1 MTRASQTQIAEHRT
15 VARAFHAADQAK
27 ARRILLVSA
36 HQGDGKSHLARC
48 IARHARSVT
57 DQPVELLGLEGAEPL
72 SECEQGYVWV
82 DGLALLEGEGACAL
96 YPSFRAS
103 LDGALF
109 VARGM
114 ATTRAEL
121 AECSERLEV
130 LGVRL
135 LGGVWNEYDH
145 PPAAEALSEIKN
157 ELWKRPL
164 GFLPGFLGRQFRRTP

>member
-1 MTRASQTQIAEHRT
+1 MTRSSQTQIAEHRT

-36 HQGDGKSHLARC
+36 HNGDGKSSLARC
-48 IARHARSVT
+48 IARHASSVT
-57 DQPVELLGLEGAEPL
+57 DEPVELRELRTSEPL
-72 SECEQGYVWV
+72 PESDRGYTWV

-96 YPSFRAS
+96 FPSFRAS

-121 AECSERLEV
+121 TECAERLEV

-135 LGGVWNEYDH
+135 LGGVWNEQEH
-145 PPAAEALSEIKN
+145 PPAAEALSAIKGDFR
-157 ELWKRPL
+157 KRPL
-164 GFLPGFLGRQFRRTP
+164 GFLPAFLSRQFRRTP